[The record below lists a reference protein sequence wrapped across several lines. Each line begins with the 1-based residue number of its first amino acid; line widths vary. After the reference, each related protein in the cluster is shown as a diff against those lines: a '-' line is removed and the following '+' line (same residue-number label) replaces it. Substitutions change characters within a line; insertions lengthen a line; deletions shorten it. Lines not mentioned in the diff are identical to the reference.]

1 MGPAGQSLT
10 RDLQVGPAHQGKTRK
25 RKKVARANGPE
36 VFQRPTK
43 GRPRLS
49 GRLGWRLRRPAR
61 LQLRGKAG
69 LAWWLRGKRSRLG
82 FGFSFRA
89 GSGSWLRGPTRRVGL
104 RGRRWPTS
112 PPLLFL
118 SSFPLYSPLSSVSVS
133 SRGGQGCRASVVA
146 SKRLRSSTRRG
157 RGGEAVLHP
166 VVRSRFGIGARGVWI
181 LRFSAG
187 SCQGLCVW
195 RRGEA
200 CRRWLD

>member
-1 MGPAGQSLT
+1 VGPAGQSLT
-10 RDLQVGPAHQGKTRK
+10 RDLQVGLARQGKTRK

-49 GRLGWRLRRPAR
+49 GRLGCQLHRPAR
-61 LQLRGKAG
+61 LRLRGKAG
-69 LAWWLRGKRSRLG
+69 LAWWLRSKRGRLG

-104 RGRRWPTS
+104 RGRRRPTS
-112 PPLLFL
+112 PPPLLFL
-118 SSFPLYSPLSSVSVS
+118 SSFPLCSTLSSTSVS
-133 SRGGQGCRASVVA
+133 SRGGQGRRASVVA
-146 SKRLRSSTRRG
+146 SKRLRSSARRG
-157 RGGEAVLHP
+157 RGGEVVLHP
-166 VVRSRFGIGARGVWI
+166 VVRSRFAIGLHGVWM

-195 RRGEA
+195 RSGEA
-200 CRRWLD
+200 